1 MRLRLYSNIKIIWA
15 NKTLTILNRYSF
27 DYIKA
32 RLVRF
37 YFNNPEK
44 NELAY
49 TSSSLF
55 GFTVIH
61 KLISFLELIY
71 KEYLTIRTD
80 CIYYHSYLSHMGYKQ
95 HHSHHKLPTRNLML
109 FERQNISWR
118 PHRLCFQ
125 NRNGGDCVVIKPFSL
140 VPM

>member
-1 MRLRLYSNIKIIWA
+1 MRSLFEHQNNLDQQK
-15 NKTLTILNRYSF
+15 LTILNRYSF

-55 GFTVIH
+55 DSPLFY

-80 CIYYHSYLSHMGYKQ
+80 CIY
-95 HHSHHKLPTRNLML
+95 
-109 FERQNISWR
+109 
-118 PHRLCFQ
+118 
-125 NRNGGDCVVIKPFSL
+125 
-140 VPM
+140 